1 MSPEY
6 KVIWANVAESDLANI
21 IKYIGEDSPQNALN
35 ILKKI
40 RQKVSRLYTLPE
52 RGRIVPEL
60 QDQGIIQY
68 RELIISPWRLIYRI
82 SGRKVYVLSVI
93 DSRQNLEDVLLK
105 RFVNKTETQK
115 RR

>member
-1 MSPEY
+1 MNPKY
-6 KVIWANVAESDLANI
+6 KVIWANVADNDLTNI
-21 IKYIGEDSPQNALN
+21 IEYIAEDSPQNALT

-40 RQKVSRLYTLPE
+40 RQKASHLSTLPE

-82 SGRKVYVLSVI
+82 SGGKVYVLSVI
-93 DSRQNLEDVLLK
+93 DSRQNVEDILLK
-105 RFVNKTETQK
+105 RFIHKK
-115 RR
+115 